1 VVTTGGLQ
9 WHGGLV
15 IGVNGGLIQSKS
27 KLTQGL
33 GTWSGWLAL
42 GGPVA
47 LNEAQFCNDASPHHY
62 PLSLDYPR

>member
-1 VVTTGGLQ
+1 MGVTIESPS
-9 WHGGLV
+9 HGGLV
-15 IGVNGGLIQSKS
+15 MGAIGGLVQLKS

-47 LNEAQFCNDASPHHY
+47 PEEGQFVFCLSI
-62 PLSLDYPR
+62 PLP